1 MRNVILKE
9 KETVDSVYLN
19 EISEDKFYGCITWD
33 DTKTKK
39 EKNFIF
45 CDGDEYYGLATIKDY
60 LFCNEKREGE
70 KDSLKK
76 FLEDCADR
84 EKRGQ
89 WNYEFFEF
97 DTQDELIEWLIKGI

>member
-39 EKNFIF
+39 EKNFVFLDDSRHYI
-45 CDGDEYYGLATIKDY
+45 LATIKEV
-60 LFCNEKREGE
+60 LFDAERRTGGE
-70 KDSLKK
+70 LTFKGLFNHCSN
-76 FLEDCADR
+76 R
-84 EKRGQ
+84 QRQGR

-97 DTQDELIEWLIKGI
+97 DTQDELIEWLVEGI